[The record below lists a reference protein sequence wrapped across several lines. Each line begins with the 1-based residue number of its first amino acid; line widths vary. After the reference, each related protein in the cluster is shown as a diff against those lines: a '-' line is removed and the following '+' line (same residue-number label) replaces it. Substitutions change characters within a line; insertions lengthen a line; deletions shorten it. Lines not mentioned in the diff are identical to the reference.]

1 MNDHTFDLNPWFD
14 AYRGSFASVHKVQQ
28 EGFKAVERFARFQYA
43 LAGDCLEAG
52 IAQAQATLLAA
63 KSPAEM
69 VSKHVELGTRLSEKL
84 RARAQEFLTLAS
96 EVQGTVA
103 TLAAEAAD
111 RATAPAKKAA

>member
-1 MNDHTFDLNPWFD
+1 MKDPNFDLNPWFD
-14 AYRGSFASVHKVQQ
+14 AYRGTFASVHKAQQ

-52 IAQAQATLLAA
+52 IEHAQATMLTE
-63 KSPAEM
+63 KSPAELL
-69 VSKHVELGTRLSEKL
+69 SKHVELGTRLGEKL
-84 RARAQEFLTLAS
+84 RARAQEFLSLAS